1 MPALHIRAQRI
12 TKRKTK
18 NKTTAGSPAVFLV
31 RIRGFEPPPNCSDT
45 DLNRA
50 RLPVPPYPHDYSII
64 HYVFINSRCFL
75 NFFQA
80 SFQMYFGTRARR
92 KPGSVSDNH
101 LSRHTV
107 SGMLQRPTFRAAA
120 GSCPAKAVRPFG
132 LAPDGVCT
140 KRMLPYAPV
149 SSYLTSSPLPRMAA
163 VCFCCTFPIVT
174 YAGRYPASSPY
185 GARTFL
191 MTLRPRDCLDTQSPS
206 FNYI

>member
-50 RLPVPPYPHDYSII
+50 RLPVPPYPRDYFII
-64 HYVFINSRCFL
+64 HNEFINSRCFL
-75 NFFQA
+75 NKILL
-80 SFQMYFGTRARR
+80 TRARR

-107 SGMLQRPTFRAAA
+107 TGMLQRPTFRAAA
-120 GSCPAKAVRPFG
+120 GNCPAEAVRPFG
-132 LAPDGVCT
+132 LAPDGVYT
-140 KRMLPYAPV
+140 GHMLPYIPV
-149 SSYLTSSPLPRMAA
+149 SSYLTISPLPRKR
-163 VCFCCTFPIVT
+163 
-174 YAGRYPASSPY
+174 RYVSVALS
-185 GARTFL
+185 L
-191 MTLRPRDCLDTQSPS
+191 
-206 FNYI
+206 